1 MNATRTLKAL
11 ALAALL
17 VGCSSEDDG
26 DDELTGSAA
35 ATAPAPVAPE
45 DPAVIN
51 APLALKIVSP
61 ASARKGGEG
70 FHKQPDGSY
79 ALGITSENAS
89 RATSIFING
98 EKLATTYGNPTFL
111 SAIVPSSV
119 VDNPGTYEVH
129 LSDGKRTSNK
139 LPLTVQ

>member
-1 MNATRTLKAL
+1 MTVTQTLKAF

-17 VGCSSEDDG
+17 LGCSSEDDA
-26 DDELTGSAA
+26 DEDLTGSAA
-35 ATAPAPVAPE
+35 ATTPAVVEPE

-51 APLALKIVSP
+51 APLLLKIVSP
-61 ASARKGGEG
+61 ASAKKGGDG
-70 FHKQPDGSY
+70 FYKQPDGTV
-79 ALGITSENAS
+79 ALGVTSENAS

-98 EKLATTYGNPTFL
+98 EKLPTTYGNPTFL

-119 VDNPGTYEVH
+119 VDKAGAYEIH

-139 LPLTVQ
+139 MQLTVE